1 MNILLINLTRFGDLL
16 QSRALVRDLAAQGH
30 RVGMVCLENFAAAAR
45 LLPDIAHVAPLPGS
59 ALLRESA
66 AEPSPAARRWPLALS
81 TLGSWRRD
89 LERDFPYD
97 DVRNL
102 TATVSARLLCGLLA
116 HNRPVTGFALDAE
129 GFALN
134 TNPWSAFTLGSTL
147 VRGNSP
153 FNIVDLFRRM
163 GQDAANARGLRDP
176 GAADLNRPDAAA
188 GQAAEELLRSE
199 APAEC
204 AGFVGLQLG
213 ASRDER
219 RLPTAAFAELGGL
232 LWKKHR
238 LCPVLLGHTSERP
251 LAERYALRA
260 GHPFIDLC
268 GRTNLDQL
276 AAALT
281 RLRLLVSNDT
291 GTLHLAAGLG
301 TPVLGVY
308 LATAQPFDTGPY
320 REGSCTVE
328 PDLPCHPCP
337 FGRLC
342 PNGLACRKHIP
353 AGTLFALADA
363 FLRTGRWPQA
373 AAPGARVWLSTFD
386 EHGFMDLHSLSGHE
400 REDRTRWMALQR
412 LLLRQFI
419 DSEPQRPFA
428 PEARPTPSA
437 DSGSP
442 LFHKELDEAV
452 MLAELMAGQ
461 AELLLVRPLPAV
473 RDKLTTTI
481 RRMRE
486 LLDGHPHLAALSILF
501 SQYGEVHDPREL
513 PTPLKNFHT
522 LLKTLR
528 DSAIS
533 A

>member
-16 QSRALVRDLAAQGH
+16 QSRALVRDLVDQGH

-66 AEPSPAARRWPLALS
+66 AEPAPAARRWPLAFSALE
-81 TLGSWRRD
+81 SWRCD
-89 LERDFPYD
+89 LERDFPYE

-116 HNRPVTGFALDAE
+116 RSRPVTGFALDAE

-163 GQDAANARGLRDP
+163 GQDAAIARGLRAP
-176 GAADLNRPDAAA
+176 GAADLNRPDATAE
-188 GQAAEELLRSE
+188 QTAEEFLRSE
-199 APAEC
+199 APAEY

-219 RLPTAAFAELGGL
+219 RLPTATFAELGGL
-232 LWKKHR
+232 LWEKHR
-238 LCPVLLGHTSERP
+238 LCSVLLGHASELP
-251 LAERYALRA
+251 LVERYALKA
-260 GHPFIDLC
+260 KHPFISLC
-268 GRTNLDQL
+268 GRTDLKQL
-276 AAALT
+276 AASLT

-301 TPVLGVY
+301 TPILGVY

-320 REGSCTVE
+320 RGGSCTVE

-337 FGRLC
+337 FGRPC
-342 PNGLACRKHIP
+342 PNVFACREHIP
-353 AGTLFALADA
+353 ASTLFALADA
-363 FLRTGRWPQA
+363 FLNTGRWPTGT
-373 AAPGARVWLSTFD
+373 APGARVWLSTFD
-386 EHGFMDLHSLSGHE
+386 EHGFMDLRSLSGHE

-412 LLLRQFI
+412 PLLRQFI
-419 DSEPQRPFA
+419 DSDPQRPFA
-428 PEARPTPSA
+428 PEAFFAPSVGP
-437 DSGSP
+437 GSP
-442 LFHKELDEAV
+442 LFSKELDEAV
-452 MLAELMAGQ
+452 MLAELLAGQ
-461 AELLLVRPLPAV
+461 AELLLVRPLPTV

-481 RRMRE
+481 RRMRH
-486 LLDGHPHLAALSILF
+486 LLEDHPHLAALSILF
-501 SQYGEVHDPREL
+501 AQYGEVHDPREL

-522 LLKTLR
+522 LIKALR
-528 DSAIS
+528 DNAIS
-533 A
+533 I